1 MKIGITGCAG
11 RMGQMLVREVLV
23 TDGCTLAGGSEGPG
37 HTAIGQDVA
46 QTAGLEECGIAITD
60 NSDALFAA
68 SDTVIDF
75 TIAQVTESHTRST
88 KKYGTN
94 FILGTT
100 GHDGSQLASI
110 EAAAAH
116 VPIVKAMNF
125 SVGVNV
131 LFALTKQLAGTLDE
145 DFDIEIV
152 EMHHKHKVDAPS
164 GTALGL
170 AQAAADGRGVD
181 LNHVVDRGRDGITG
195 ERIRGHIGL
204 AALRGGDVVGEH
216 DVVFAGSSERIK
228 ISHMAAS
235 REIFARGA
243 VRAALWS
250 ADVAPG
256 LYSML
261 DVLGFSG
268 EDT

>member
-23 TDGCTLAGGSEGPG
+23 TDGCTSQKAG

-46 QTAGLEECGIAITD
+46 QTAGLEECGLAITD

-145 DFDIEIV
+145 DFDVEIV
-152 EMHHKHKVDAPS
+152 ECP
-164 GTALGL
+164 
-170 AQAAADGRGVD
+170 
-181 LNHVVDRGRDGITG
+181 
-195 ERIRGHIGL
+195 
-204 AALRGGDVVGEH
+204 
-216 DVVFAGSSERIK
+216 
-228 ISHMAAS
+228 
-235 REIFARGA
+235 
-243 VRAALWS
+243 
-250 ADVAPG
+250 
-256 LYSML
+256 
-261 DVLGFSG
+261 
-268 EDT
+268 